1 MTDTIDTIVSDPSK
15 SLKFNDFKDLVDF
28 ENLGA
33 AAKKLNELKP
43 EWYTEPDSLVGR
55 LICLSLGADIN
66 KAADFN
72 KRIRLTSEQSAADN
86 GNLAANYRKFI
97 TEAEEA
103 EGQEWYREHR
113 IEWDKLVSEGWKFS
127 SPEKRV
133 HHLIG
138 LSMKNTKTSSC
149 ATFYIVRKLSF
160 RYIHSKLLEMAKS
173 IAAADRIEPLPS

>member
-72 KRIRLTSEQSAADN
+72 KCIRLTSEQSAADN
-86 GNLAANYRKFI
+86 VKLAADNRKYA

-113 IEWDKLVSEGWKFS
+113 IEWDKLVSEGWKFG
-127 SPEKRV
+127 SPEKRIY
-133 HHLIG
+133 HLIG
-138 LSMKNTKTSSC
+138 LSMMNTKTGSC
-149 ATFYIVRKLSF
+149 ATFYVVRKLSF
-160 RYIHSKLLEMAKS
+160 RYIHSKLLEAAKS
-173 IAAADRIEPLPS
+173 IAAADRIEPPPS